1 MAFSQS
7 SSRLPL
13 ESWMA
18 GRKQRSFHHLEGLRE
33 QKKTPNLLPAYAG
46 WDPFPAAK
54 SKCGCNLYNC
64 WWVLSVKTSLSRG
77 LHCLD
82 YVTDGVMLS
91 KVGNKGVRINV
102 EIRRMLLRLSLVTC
116 LQFLLRLLEYF
127 RKIPPKLW
135 LHLRTW
141 GRLAGCCHWLGE
153 PRAAP
158 APSSLPSSPCV
169 HVQMAAN
176 CIWWLSLPLTNA
188 GTSFQYLSVLGVR
201 RNSQMS
207 LFRAF
212 CHWM

>member
-1 MAFSQS
+1 
-7 SSRLPL
+7 
-13 ESWMA
+13 MA

-33 QKKTPNLLPAYAG
+33 QKKPQICCQPMQG
-46 WDPFPAAK
+46 EVPE

-141 GRLAGCCHWLGE
+141 RRLAGCCHWLGE

-176 CIWWLSLPLTNA
+176 CIW
-188 GTSFQYLSVLGVR
+188 
-201 RNSQMS
+201 
-207 LFRAF
+207 
-212 CHWM
+212 